1 MASGLIHRVNRIVTP
16 YALVLLQVHLFGV
29 TMLHHHGE
37 MLTLGHTPS
46 VQAQVQQLPTGEN
59 GLPCTACQIVRQSAV
74 QPATDVVVFQPAA
87 SVPLPPSLN
96 HRFYRSLQPA
106 IRFGRAP
113 PLI

>member
-1 MASGLIHRVNRIVTP
+1 MNRVKRTVAP

-29 TMLHHHGE
+29 TMLHHHSE
-37 MLTLGHTPS
+37 TPIAGHAPW
-46 VQAQVQQLPTGEN
+46 VQAQVQQLPTAEN

-87 SVPLPPSLN
+87 SAPLPPSLT

-106 IRFGRAP
+106 ISFGRAP
-113 PLI
+113 PLS